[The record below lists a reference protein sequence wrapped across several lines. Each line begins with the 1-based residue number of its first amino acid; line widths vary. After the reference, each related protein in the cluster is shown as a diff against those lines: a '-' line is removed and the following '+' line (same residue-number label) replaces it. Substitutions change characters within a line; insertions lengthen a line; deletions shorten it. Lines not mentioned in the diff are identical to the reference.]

1 MTEPASVTAMRQLVE
16 EARARR
22 ARVLRRGLPPDRGTP
37 EGSDDDVVPRD
48 LGDDVA

>member
-22 ARVLRRGLPPDRGTP
+22 ARIARRALPPDRGTP
-37 EGSDDDVVPRD
+37 PGSEDDAVPTA